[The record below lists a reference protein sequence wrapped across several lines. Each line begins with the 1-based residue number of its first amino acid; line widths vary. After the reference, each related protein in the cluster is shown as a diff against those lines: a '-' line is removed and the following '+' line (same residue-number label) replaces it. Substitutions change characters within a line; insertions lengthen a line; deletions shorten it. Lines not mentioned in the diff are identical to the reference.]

1 MLRGTKTVYQY
12 LQTFK
17 FKEGYMIQKYIKPL
31 AVALLL
37 SVLPLTISSVI
48 AADAT
53 DTKYKRL
60 HQGTKWT
67 PYDWNSFYSQ
77 DQGSFIIPY
86 TWIVALKEA
95 NGQSFLR
102 DSLARYGYLP
112 NPKSSRNP
120 KGLPVGFLVA
130 NAPTPQFSMTCA
142 ACHTRQITVN
152 NVNYRVDG
160 GPAFSD
166 MYNFMKDLDQAVGY
180 TLSNQQAFID
190 FQKAVQAQ
198 KPASVTRDQLAA
210 WYLPYNTLISNSLTP
225 TTAPWGVG
233 RSDALAL
240 IENQGSGLDIGD
252 SLNAYLIPQNI
263 YSADIPVRYPFLW
276 NAGKQDLTQWAGT
289 SVNGNA
295 SYALERNAAEAI
307 GVYGV
312 LYPRANPS
320 MTNGYDFL
328 KVNSLNYSG
337 LLNAEKLI
345 NKMGPPKWPWPIDR
359 KKANRG
365 KLLYVATCGPGC
377 HEIKKGEP
385 RPPVTNTWKTP
396 VINVGTDAGYY
407 DVLGQKTVTSGLL
420 GGFTNPL
427 DFTKIIPTTDV
438 ASISLV
444 GILNQSAL
452 LQKYPNINL
461 SLRAPVSTTGAFESK
476 VLQGIWAAA
485 PYLHNGSVPSLAEL
499 LKPAASRVQS
509 FQVGREYDIVN
520 VGLAT
525 QQTIEPTSLR
535 VTTDCSDLNSGNSNC
550 GHEFGT
556 NLSPT
561 EKDDLLEYLK
571 TL

>member
-1 MLRGTKTVYQY
+1 MTTKKRMGFFALMMLLILLGSNVSADSPSSSYQ
-12 LQTFK
+12 
-17 FKEGYMIQKYIKPL
+17 
-31 AVALLL
+31 
-37 SVLPLTISSVI
+37 
-48 AADAT
+48 
-53 DTKYKRL
+53 RL
-60 HQGTKWT
+60 HQGSKWT
-67 PYDWNSFYSQ
+67 PNDWNTFYSQ

-86 TWIVALKEA
+86 SWMVALKEA

-130 NAPTPQFSMTCA
+130 KAPTSQFSMTCA
-142 ACHTRQITVN
+142 ACHTREITVN
-152 NVNYRVDG
+152 KVNYRADG

-166 MYNFMKDLDQAVGY
+166 FYNFFKDLDQAVGY

-210 WYLPYNTLISNSLTP
+210 WYLPYNTLVSNSLTP

-233 RSDALAL
+233 RLDALSI
-240 IENQGSGLDIGD
+240 IENRASGLDIGD
-252 SLNAYLIPQNI
+252 PLHAYLIPQNI
-263 YSADIPVRYPFLW
+263 YSADVPVRYPFLW
-276 NAGKQDLTQWAGT
+276 NAGKQDLTQWAG
-289 SVNGNA
+289 SSINGNA
-295 SYALERNAAEAI
+295 SYALERNAGEVI
-307 GVYGV
+307 GVFGV

-328 KVNSLNYSG
+328 KANSLNYSG

-345 NKMGPPKWPWPIDR
+345 NKIGPPKWPWPIDR
-359 KKANRG
+359 KKADRG
-365 KLLYVATCGPGC
+365 KLLYTATCGPGC

-396 VINVGTDAGYY
+396 VINVGTDTKYY

-420 GGFTNPL
+420 SGFTQPIDPTAPL
-427 DFTKIIPTTDV
+427 VPATDV
-438 ASISLV
+438 ASVSLV

-452 LQKYPNINL
+452 LQKYPRIDL
-461 SLRAPVSTTGAFESK
+461 SIRAPGSTTGQFESR
-476 VLQGIWAAA
+476 VMQGIWAAA
-485 PYLHNGSVPSLAEL
+485 PYLHNGSVPSLVEL

>member
-1 MLRGTKTVYQY
+1 M
-12 LQTFK
+12 
-17 FKEGYMIQKYIKPL
+17 
-31 AVALLL
+31 
-37 SVLPLTISSVI
+37 
-48 AADAT
+48 
-53 DTKYKRL
+53 
-60 HQGTKWT
+60 
-67 PYDWNSFYSQ
+67 
-77 DQGSFIIPY
+77 
-86 TWIVALKEA
+86 VALKEA

-112 NPKSSRNP
+112 NPKSSRNRE
-120 KGLPVGFLVA
+120 GLPVGFLVA
-130 NAPTPQFSMTCA
+130 KAPTPQFSMTCA
-142 ACHTRQITVN
+142 ACHTREITVN

-166 MYNFMKDLDQAVGY
+166 LYNFFKDLDQAVEY

-233 RSDALAL
+233 RSDALSM
-240 IENQGSGLDIGD
+240 IENRATGLDIGD
-252 SLNAYLIPQNI
+252 PLHAYLIPQNI
-263 YSADIPVRYPFLW
+263 YSADVPVRYPFLW
-276 NAGKQDLTQWAGT
+276 NAGKQDLTQWAG
-289 SVNGNA
+289 SSINGNA
-295 SYALERNAAEAI
+295 SYALERNTGEAI
-307 GVYGV
+307 GVFGV
-312 LYPRANPS
+312 LYPRANSS

-345 NKMGPPKWPWPIDR
+345 NKIGPPKWPWSIDR
-359 KKANRG
+359 KQADRG
-365 KLLYVATCGPGC
+365 KLLYTATCGPGC

-396 VINVGTDAGYY
+396 VINVGTDTKYY

-420 GGFTNPL
+420 SGFTQPIDPTAPL
-427 DFTKIIPTTDV
+427 VPATDV

-444 GILNQSAL
+444 GILYQSVL

-461 SLRAPVSTTGAFESK
+461 SIRAPVSTTGAFESK

>member
-1 MLRGTKTVYQY
+1 MTTKKRMRFFALMILLTLVGFNVSADSPSSSYQ
-12 LQTFK
+12 
-17 FKEGYMIQKYIKPL
+17 
-31 AVALLL
+31 
-37 SVLPLTISSVI
+37 
-48 AADAT
+48 
-53 DTKYKRL
+53 RL
-60 HQGTKWT
+60 HQGSKWA
-67 PYDWNSFYSQ
+67 PNDWNTFYSQ

-86 TWIVALKEA
+86 SWMVALKEA

-112 NPKSSRNP
+112 NPKSSRNRE
-120 KGLPVGFLVA
+120 GLPVGFLVA
-130 NAPTPQFSMTCA
+130 KAPTPQFSMTCA
-142 ACHTRQITVN
+142 ACHTREITVN

-166 MYNFMKDLDQAVGY
+166 LYNFFKDLDQAVEY

-233 RSDALAL
+233 RSDALSM
-240 IENQGSGLDIGD
+240 IENRATGLDIGD
-252 SLNAYLIPQNI
+252 PLHAYLIPQNI
-263 YSADIPVRYPFLW
+263 YSADVPVRYPFLW
-276 NAGKQDLTQWAGT
+276 NAGKQDLTQWAG
-289 SVNGNA
+289 SSINGNA
-295 SYALERNAAEAI
+295 SYALERNTGEAI
-307 GVYGV
+307 GVFGV
-312 LYPRANPS
+312 LYPRANSS

-345 NKMGPPKWPWPIDR
+345 NKIGPPKWPWSIDR
-359 KKANRG
+359 KQADRG
-365 KLLYVATCGPGC
+365 KLLYTATCGPGC

-396 VINVGTDAGYY
+396 VINVGTDTKYY

-420 GGFTNPL
+420 SGFTQPIDPTAPL
-427 DFTKIIPTTDV
+427 VPATDV

-444 GILNQSAL
+444 GILYQSVL

-461 SLRAPVSTTGAFESK
+461 SIRAPVSTTGAFESK